1 MYIKGN
7 NVYKKQNIINKS
19 DSKIKKQF
27 NNFSSLNRLNK
38 ANFINTSIIKNN
50 KKEIIDTYHKTEKIN
65 KRFKNKVSVSFKYS
79 GNNIIK
85 STDYDLRNIS
95 PYKKYKNDKI

>member
-1 MYIKGN
+1 MT
-7 NVYKKQNIINKS
+7 
-19 DSKIKKQF
+19 
-27 NNFSSLNRLNK
+27 NFSSLNRLNK
-38 ANFINTSIIKNN
+38 ANFLNTSIIKNN
-50 KKEIIDTYHKTEKIN
+50 KKEIIDAYHKAEKIN

-85 STDYDLRNIS
+85 STDFDLRNIS